1 VWWDPLLLEG
11 QSDDAR
17 GLRREDLIAKPASTA
32 DVAVDRAKYDQ
43 WRDSRA
49 AVQRMGSAASMTVTT
64 ATQLKAAEGEPPI
77 AFAHDVALE
86 NAGLSVIR
94 PSGKRFGTLVH
105 AVLAAMQLSASPS
118 DVTSL
123 AALYARLFSAT
134 DEERDSA
141 AGLATALLTHPRLQA
156 ARQAEAE
163 GRSVWREAPVTLR
176 IDAGEAAPQL
186 VDGQIDLAYETAE
199 GWVVV
204 DFKTDIEIASARDAY
219 TQQVAMYVEAVQRS
233 TGKPVTGVLLKV

>member
-1 VWWDPLLLEG
+1 
-11 QSDDAR
+11 
-17 GLRREDLIAKPASTA
+17 
-32 DVAVDRAKYDQ
+32 
-43 WRDSRA
+43 
-49 AVQRMGSAASMTVTT
+49 MTVTT
-64 ATQLKAAEGEPPI
+64 ATQLKAAEGEAPI

-86 NAGLSVIR
+86 NAGLSVTR

-118 DVTSL
+118 EVASL
-123 AALYARLFSAT
+123 AALYARLFNAT

-141 AGLATALLTHPRLQA
+141 GSLAAALLKHPRLEA
-156 ARQAEAE
+156 ARKAEAE
-163 GRSVWREAPVTLR
+163 GRNVWREAPVTLR
-176 IDAGEAAPQL
+176 LDSEGAAPHL

-219 TQQVAMYVEAVQRS
+219 TRQVAMYVEAVQRS
-233 TGKPVTGVLLKV
+233 TGKPAKGVLLKV